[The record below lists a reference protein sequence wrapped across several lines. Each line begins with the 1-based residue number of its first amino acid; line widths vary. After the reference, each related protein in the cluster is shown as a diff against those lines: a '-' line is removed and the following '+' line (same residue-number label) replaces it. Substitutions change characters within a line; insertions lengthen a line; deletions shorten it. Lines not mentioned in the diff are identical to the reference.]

1 LTMRSAASAAGAE
14 AGKVA
19 RDVAGAS
26 DHLLLTPHRD
36 HRQRRRPCGAGD
48 VERGGDAARWCMSP
62 PYPVRMRDVLGAGDT
77 IAAALAG
84 LLATGADFEAA
95 TRAANAA
102 ASVVVGSGGRR
113 AREVVR
119 SAGRVVGVDVSESI
133 IKTARDRAAAQNLAV
148 EF

>member
-1 LTMRSAASAAGAE
+1 
-14 AGKVA
+14 
-19 RDVAGAS
+19 
-26 DHLLLTPHRD
+26 
-36 HRQRRRPCGAGD
+36 
-48 VERGGDAARWCMSP
+48 MSP